1 MIEPVA
7 QDALIVGEDLA
18 VTHTAQ
24 PTPGELREVD
34 VLKFIGEHA
43 AEALRPAP
51 AIGFVRL
58 QGARSPATRGGNRWV
73 T

>member
-18 VTHTAQ
+18 MTQTAQ

-58 QGARSPATRGGNRWV
+58 QGRVRPQHEGEIDG
-73 T
+73 